1 MDEILRGVTKLKIE
15 NGYNKYLQNI
25 KQTQKQST
33 SKMTDQAF
41 HSKQD
46 KNIEISI
53 SEEAKKL
60 SEVSQKELYSE
71 RVQKI
76 KAAIQNGSY
85 EIKPKEISESIMREI
100 KAQKG
105 SEE

>member
-1 MDEILRGVTKLKIE
+1 MKIE
-15 NGYNKYLQNI
+15 NSYNKYLQNI
-25 KQTQKQST
+25 KQTKKQNN
-33 SKMTDQAF
+33 SKIDDQAS
-41 HSKQD
+41 HIKQN

-60 SEVSQKELYSE
+60 SEVSQKEVYSE

-76 KAAIQNGSY
+76 KAAIQDGSY
-85 EIKPKEISESIMREI
+85 EIKTKEISEGIMREI